1 MKCREGELLISP
13 RLNGDFLNDIDAD
26 LAAHLVCCEACAREM
41 ALQNRISLALKEMS
55 LNEIQAPAGLCEMVM
70 GNIQTERR
78 SFISRFPLAWRKGV
92 AAAAALLLLAG
103 GSLSLTF
110 KFADSAKILVL
121 GPAPQT
127 SVEPGATADP
137 DGKETYIAMGPAGT
151 QPGQTTAP
159 GDPLTTKE
167 PPADNNSLPGT
178 SENTIVSPV
187 ITEGL
192 TFTGQPTGG
201 ETKWLSSNM
210 VITSTVLKYD
220 VDDLAAAKIRAVSLA
235 AGAGAGTQVFPEQ
248 DGDKEIVV
256 LRLTIDSGS
265 APGLIAG
272 FTSLGQLADRND
284 ESRNITSIYNETL
297 VKYNDLQSRIIDTH
311 DAEEKQQLETKAY
324 AYEQQLEAW
333 KAEAGKR
340 IIMLWLE
347 SM

>member
-1 MKCREGELLISP
+1 VKCREDELLISP

-78 SFISRFPLAWRKGV
+78 SFISRFPLVWRKAV

-110 KFADSAKILVL
+110 KFVDGAKTLVL
-121 GPAPQT
+121 GPPPQA
-127 SVEPGATADP
+127 SVEPSGTTDP
-137 DGKETYIAMGPAGT
+137 VIKDISSPAIGPAGT
-151 QPGQTTAP
+151 QPSYTTDP
-159 GDPLTTKE
+159 GSPVTTIE
-167 PPADNNSLPGT
+167 QSDNNSLPGT

-187 ITEGL
+187 VTEGL
-192 TFTGQPTGG
+192 TSTGQGTVL
-201 ETKWLSSNM
+201 LSSNM

-220 VDDLAAAKIRAVSLA
+220 VDDLTAAKIKAVALA
-235 AGAGAGTQVFPEQ
+235 AGAGAVTQVFPEQ

-256 LRLTIDSGS
+256 LRLTIASGS
-265 APGLIAG
+265 AAGLIAD

-284 ESRNITSIYNETL
+284 ESRDITSIYNETL
-297 VKYNDLQSRIIDTH
+297 VKYNDLQSRIIDAH

>member
-1 MKCREGELLISP
+1 
-13 RLNGDFLNDIDAD
+13 
-26 LAAHLVCCEACAREM
+26 M
-41 ALQNRISLALKEMS
+41 ALQNRISLALKGIGS
-55 LNEIQAPAGLCEMVM
+55 TEIQAPAGLCEMVM
-70 GNIQTERR
+70 GNIKTERR
-78 SFISRFPLAWRKGV
+78 SFISRLPLAWRKGV

-110 KFADSAKILVL
+110 KFVDSAKMLVL

-137 DGKETYIAMGPAGT
+137 DGKETSLAMGPAGAQT
-151 QPGQTTAP
+151 GQTTTP
-159 GDPLTTKE
+159 GDQLPTKE
-167 PPADNNSLPGT
+167 QPADNSLPGT
-178 SENTIVSPV
+178 SENTSVAPV

-192 TFTGQPTGG
+192 TSTGQGTVL
-201 ETKWLSSNM
+201 LSDNM

-220 VDDLAAAKIRAVSLA
+220 VDDLTAAKIRAVALA
-235 AGAGAGTQVFPEQ
+235 AGAGAATQVFPEQ
-248 DGDKEIVV
+248 DGDKKIVV

-265 APGLIAG
+265 APGLIAD
-272 FTSLGQLADRND
+272 FTSLGQLADRSD
-284 ESRNITSIYNETL
+284 ESHNVTSIYNETR